1 MTELEK
7 HYEQHVDLIRK
18 IVWDFIRKM
27 GLRKTEFNE
36 QFSRANLYYV
46 LATTTYDGNIAKF
59 STWLY
64 IQIWN
69 RLLNDHNKKR
79 WEWGRLNR
87 HLRERCTTEDPHTR
101 ARPPIWWLEDELNE
115 DAKFLVL
122 LICTG
127 RLDDLL
133 FNENGT
139 FVRRSYIIKNV
150 YRFLKHYG
158 WKRVRIRR
166 CFKNI
171 KQALEE

>member
-1 MTELEK
+1 MTESEE
-7 HYEQHVDLIRK
+7 HYVQYVNLIRK
-18 IVWDFIRKM
+18 VVWDFIKKM
-27 GLRKTEFNE
+27 GLRKTEFDE

-79 WEWGRLNR
+79 WEWERLNR
-87 HLRERCTTEDPHTR
+87 LRERYTDKNTCSH
-101 ARPPIWWLEDELNE
+101 AQPPIWWLEDELNE

-133 FNENGT
+133 FNKNGT
-139 FVRRSYIIKNV
+139 FIRRTLIIKNV

-158 WKRVRIRR
+158 WKRVRIRK

>member
-1 MTELEK
+1 MTESEE
-7 HYEQHVDLIRK
+7 HYVQYVDLIRK
-18 IVWDFIRKM
+18 VVWDFIKKT
-27 GLRKTEFNE
+27 GLKKTEFNE
-36 QFSRANLYYV
+36 QFSKANLYYV
-46 LATTTYDGNIAKF
+46 LATTTYDGNIGKF

-64 IQIWN
+64 IQIYN

-79 WEWGRLNR
+79 WEWERLNR
-87 HLRERCTTEDPHTR
+87 LRERHINKNTCLH
-101 ARPPIWWLEDELNE
+101 ARPPIWWLEDELNS

-127 RLDDLL
+127 RLDNLL

-158 WKRVRIRR
+158 WGRVRIRR